1 MLLSD
6 IEEIVLNELASEA
19 GYAFIVSR
27 DGEAIIHPRLQVGNL
42 KGFVS
47 IFSFFV
53 DRFMIHQISLIL
65 YYWKVLVLIKNIQ
78 VWFFK
83 IVLCCSK
90 FTIFFFEIDEFVKLV
105 REPMVRGLDGE
116 MRLVMPR
123 LYSKV

>member
-1 MLLSD
+1 MFTYNSSISHLLLSD

-78 VWFFK
+78 V
-83 IVLCCSK
+83 C
-90 FTIFFFEIDEFVKLV
+90 
-105 REPMVRGLDGE
+105 
-116 MRLVMPR
+116 
-123 LYSKV
+123 